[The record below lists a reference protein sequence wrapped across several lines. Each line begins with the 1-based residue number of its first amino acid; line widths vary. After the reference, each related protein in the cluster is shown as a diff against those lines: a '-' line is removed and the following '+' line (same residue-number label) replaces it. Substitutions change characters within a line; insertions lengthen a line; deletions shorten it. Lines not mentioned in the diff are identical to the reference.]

1 MIITSNQSEV
11 EGSWSTILNEILVL
25 FKGITEHVKLDDI
38 KAIPEKSTEEI
49 HQLSTS
55 YQYVGLK
62 LMFIFK
68 MYVKGEKFPEGRMN
82 KQMHQNYLIQCVEF
96 LYKNNDIVELLQ
108 VNARSFFLAVS
119 EIFTNQAVANTIMQL
134 NNNQENSTADEL
146 SQSESP
152 VFEISHKIIIE
163 RLSDIVEKLES
174 IKHMEFEFWYF
185 IIKIAISDWFKYNPQ
200 SLITRLYKSINMV
213 LNSIIEFKE
222 EVAKNPE
229 SVNLEENKYIGPNYI
244 EISDIE
250 NDIFNAL
257 PFYAPFIDPG
267 MLEGIVKCS
276 TKLKINKISI
286 FIYEQQGDFHKW
298 IETYLKSDENSQEG
312 VFEWLKQMY
321 NKQNT
326 LKEENIRTIENE
338 ILTAIKD
345 LVTINSTRTGNVID
359 QWLPN
364 QQRLVIKNLESNPDL
379 QLKYLKDFLNDREQ
393 EIRNSMISLDRSTKS
408 KDDIAEYRYFLT
420 LHVKLLAELEKPELK
435 EVVMKD
441 YYPIEV
447 LDDIKENT
455 LIIQEARA
463 YLK

>member
-1 MIITSNQSEV
+1 
-11 EGSWSTILNEILVL
+11 
-25 FKGITEHVKLDDI
+25 
-38 KAIPEKSTEEI
+38 
-49 HQLSTS
+49 
-55 YQYVGLK
+55 
-62 LMFIFK
+62 
-68 MYVKGEKFPEGRMN
+68 
-82 KQMHQNYLIQCVEF
+82 
-96 LYKNNDIVELLQ
+96 
-108 VNARSFFLAVS
+108 
-119 EIFTNQAVANTIMQL
+119 
-134 NNNQENSTADEL
+134 
-146 SQSESP
+146 
-152 VFEISHKIIIE
+152 
-163 RLSDIVEKLES
+163 
-174 IKHMEFEFWYF
+174 
-185 IIKIAISDWFKYNPQ
+185 
-200 SLITRLYKSINMV
+200 
-213 LNSIIEFKE
+213 
-222 EVAKNPE
+222 
-229 SVNLEENKYIGPNYI
+229 
-244 EISDIE
+244 
-250 NDIFNAL
+250 
-257 PFYAPFIDPG
+257 
-267 MLEGIVKCS
+267 
-276 TKLKINKISI
+276 
-286 FIYEQQGDFHKW
+286 
-298 IETYLKSDENSQEG
+298 
-312 VFEWLKQMY
+312 MY

-364 QQRLVIKNLESNPDL
+364 QQRLVIKNIESNPDL